1 MQKAVSTLIT
11 LFEANGVE
19 THIDADALKARLE
32 ASRLSLAVPFAA
44 DRVDLVADVGATIL
58 KRKGPISPFVKHFGF
73 WIRNTALQRLA
84 LDHARRLP
92 PQTLSRPR
100 GLVFHLPPKNVE
112 TVFLYSWVLSYLAG
126 NANVV
131 RLPQDISPDMRWIC
145 DLFLSALRETEDN
158 SQALIH
164 YSSDSDL
171 GRTISAQSDARVVW
185 GGDEKISVFETLP
198 LRNGGKSIW
207 FGDRFSLGVL
217 AGATV
222 AALSDIERQDL
233 ANRLFNDIFIFD
245 QMACSSP
252 HVLYVVGNR
261 PEYIAGVKQL
271 LQALAD
277 VATRRGEAPA
287 AGHQIAKMVQG
298 FSSAAAGAASEVI
311 WQNSAL
317 TSAISTT
324 HDRLEKR
331 VGGGFLNVVFISS
344 LDAID
349 DIIRERDQTV
359 THFGFDPG
367 DIERIATNNTSLGV
381 SRWTPAGT
389 ALDFDHIW
397 DGYDLVAELTRLV
410 RVT

>member
-1 MQKAVSTLIT
+1 MQKAVGTLIT
-11 LFEANGVE
+11 LFEAQGAE
-19 THIDADALKARLE
+19 TRIDAEALKARLE
-32 ASRLSLAVPFAA
+32 AGRLSLAVPFAA
-44 DRVDLVADVGATIL
+44 DRTDLVAAVGAAIL

-84 LDHARRLP
+84 QDHAQRTP

-131 RLPQDISPDMRWIC
+131 RLPQNISPDMCWIC
-145 DLFLSALRETEDN
+145 DLFLSALREAEDN
-158 SQALIH
+158 SQSLIH
-164 YSSDSDL
+164 YPSDSDL
-171 GRTISAQSDARVVW
+171 GRLISAQSDARVVW
-185 GGDEKISVFETLP
+185 GGDAKIKAFETLP

-217 AGATV
+217 AGATI
-222 AALSDIERQDL
+222 ATLSDTERQDL
-233 ANRLFNDIFIFD
+233 ANRLFNDVFIFD

-252 HVLYVVGNR
+252 HVLYVVGS
-261 PEYIAGVKQL
+261 AQDHLVGVKQL

-298 FSSAAAGAASEVI
+298 FSSAAAGFASEVI

-317 TSAISTT
+317 TSAISTAD
-324 HDRLEKR
+324 DRLEQR
-331 VGGGFLNVVFISS
+331 VGGGFLNVVFLSS
-344 LDAID
+344 LDAINE
-349 DIIRERDQTV
+349 IIRERDQTI
-359 THFGFDPG
+359 THFGFEPNE
-367 DIERIATNNTSLGV
+367 IQRIAASNTSLGV

-397 DGYDLVAELTRLV
+397 DGYDLLAELTRLV
-410 RVT
+410 RVA